1 MPDRETCGGPSVKL
15 RLSDPAYTVR
25 LAAFL
30 EDVGHVP
37 ASAADGTVELAQEIP
52 EDELAVYL
60 RVWSVLEPEATV
72 TVE

>member
-1 MPDRETCGGPSVKL
+1 VKL

-25 LAAFL
+25 LAEFL
-30 EDVGHVP
+30 EEVGHVP
-37 ASAADGTVELAQEIP
+37 ASAADGLVELADIP

-60 RVWSVLEPEATV
+60 RVWCVLEPEATV